1 MKMKNIVN
9 HFACVALV
17 ILSVAC
23 QKEPV
28 MNETTSDP
36 ASVVIT
42 AARPQ
47 TKVAYSEN
55 GSTHNLEGSWE
66 VDDVIFGFTASG
78 TTVSFNVTSVA
89 PGTGVATLT
98 QTTSVDLTEGTKVHA
113 IYCPGK
119 TASDLS
125 EQTLAVDFSSQS
137 ESVIPVL
144 LLATATVTSNTLAFT
159 FENAVSIIGI
169 KNPVFPKATTADR
182 LVNITVS
189 GHEIVSSG
197 VVSVSGGSLVF
208 TGNAPDKFITKT
220 VNATPVVVGE
230 TFTIADP
237 VYIVVPAGPIANIS
251 AIDTKSNFFVYS
263 VNQTAVASKYYV
275 LDGKTFPDVTLPT
288 STGVSAAGVVW
299 AKANLGGS
307 GVTDMGDIY
316 RWSDTGKI
324 YTARP
329 STTTVTF
336 DSGHTA
342 GFTTYVGECYY
353 TETPSAGYTKYTTG
367 DNKTVLDPVDDV
379 VQLTYPG
386 SGWRMPTL
394 TEFNAVLSSGV
405 TYSSGS
411 GNKVG
416 TTVTQD
422 ANTLFFRST
431 TQVCIPSGGD
441 YTSISKRGY
450 YWTSSIS
457 AGNLNST
464 GGRPDYVEVNPS
476 DGRTAAAPVT
486 GSTYRNCGL
495 SIRPVRQ

>member
-1 MKMKNIVN
+1 MKNIVN

-28 MNETTSDP
+28 MNETTGDP

-159 FENAVSIIGI
+159 FENAVSVVCI
-169 KNPVFPKATTADR
+169 KNPIFPAATTADR
-182 LVNITVS
+182 LVKITLS

-197 VVSVSGGSLVF
+197 VVSVSGGNLVF

-220 VNATPVVVGE
+220 VNATPKVSGDE
-230 TFTIADP
+230 FTIDDP
-237 VYIVVPAGPIANIS
+237 VYIVVPAGPIANVS
-251 AIDTKSNFFVYS
+251 AIDTKSNFFLFS
-263 VNQTAVASKYYV
+263 LNQTADVSKYYV
-275 LDGKTFPDVTLPT
+275 LDGKYFSSVPLPI
-288 STGVSAAGVVW
+288 STGVSASGVVW
-299 AKANLGGS
+299 ARANLGGT

-316 RWSDTGKI
+316 RWSDVGRI

-329 STTTVTF
+329 TSTTVTF
-336 DSGHTA
+336 DSAHSS
-342 GFTTYVGECYY
+342 GFTTYEGECYY
-353 TETPSAGYTKYTTG
+353 TETPSAGYTKYNKS
-367 DNKTVLDPVDDV
+367 DNKLVLDPVDDL

-394 TEFNAVLSSGV
+394 AEFNAVLASGV
-405 TYSSGS
+405 TYNSGS
-411 GNKVG
+411 GNSVG
-416 TTVTQD
+416 TTVKQD
-422 ANTLFFRST
+422 ENTLFFRST
-431 TQVCIPSGGD
+431 TQVCIPSGGN
-441 YTSISKRGY
+441 YTSISSRGY

-457 AGNLNST
+457 EGNLTSN
-464 GGRPDYVEVNPS
+464 GGRPDYVEFNPTN
-476 DGRTAAAPVT
+476 GRTAAAPVT

-495 SIRPVRQ
+495 SIRPVRE